1 MLLTIS
7 NPVTKRPSLIKL
19 TFFFFFDLLKGFYN
33 CLEGLDLIFYC
44 ATIYGKNILVY
55 LLPTRQSL
63 PTRNSGNFRE
73 TWKKEQLYLLFWLFV
88 LFVLYDND
96 ISD

>member
-33 CLEGLDLIFYC
+33 CLEGLDSIFYC
-44 ATIYGKNILVY
+44 ATIYGKNLLVY
-55 LLPTRQSL
+55 PLPTRQSL